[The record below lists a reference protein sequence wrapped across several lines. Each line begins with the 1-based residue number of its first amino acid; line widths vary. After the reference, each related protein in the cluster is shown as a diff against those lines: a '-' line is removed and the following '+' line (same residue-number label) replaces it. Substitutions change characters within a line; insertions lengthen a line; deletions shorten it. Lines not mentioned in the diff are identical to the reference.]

1 MPRNWRRFRDDFPII
16 NKYVYLANAAISP
29 IPISVYNEVSTFY
42 QQVLNHGGAL
52 WDEWVTKFEETRD
65 LYAKFIG
72 ADSREEI
79 AFTHSTSEGM
89 NIIAHLLSDKG
100 VVISNELEF
109 PSSNLPWLN
118 NRNTNDIKFVGARD
132 GNKILIEDIEKMIED
147 NGKTKKTLVTSHVQ
161 YSTGFR
167 QDLEDLGK
175 LTRQKGLYYVVNA
188 TQSLGAL
195 YFNVKDFDVD
205 FMASNGHKWILSS
218 FGIGAIYVNKKYLRN
233 FEKFKP
239 PFFSQ
244 SGQKRRENFN
254 NNTKLDVSNTATRFE
269 LGTPHFPNIIA
280 LNAAIKYISKIGI
293 NQIERRIL
301 NITDYLIDKLQ
312 NLNLQILSPIEEKK
326 YRSGIIVFK
335 PNERKPL
342 DIVIELEKKKKIIV
356 SARGNGIRVSP
367 HFYNN
372 EDDIDK
378 LVSALK
384 GL

>member
-1 MPRNWRRFRDDFPII
+1 
-16 NKYVYLANAAISP
+16 
-29 IPISVYNEVSTFY
+29 
-42 QQVLNHGGAL
+42 
-52 WDEWVTKFEETRD
+52 
-65 LYAKFIG
+65 
-72 ADSREEI
+72 
-79 AFTHSTSEGM
+79 M

-147 NGKTKKTLVTSHVQ
+147 NGRTKKTVVTSHVQ

-175 LTRQKGLYYVVNA
+175 LTRQKGIYYVVNA

-195 YFNVKDFDVD
+195 YFNVKDFGVD

-239 PFFSQ
+239 SFFSQ

-293 NQIERRIL
+293 SQIERRIL
-301 NITDYLIDKLQ
+301 NITDYLIDRLQ
-312 NLNLQILSPIEEKK
+312 NLNLEILSPIEEKK

-335 PNERKPL
+335 PKERKPL
-342 DIVIELEKKKKIIV
+342 DVVIELEKKKKIIV

-378 LVSALK
+378 LVTALK
-384 GL
+384 RL

>member
-16 NKYVYLANAAISP
+16 KKYVYLANAAISP
-29 IPISVYNEVSTFY
+29 IPIPVYNKVSTFY
-42 QQVLNHGGAL
+42 QQVLNNGGTY
-52 WDEWVTKFEETRD
+52 WDEWVTKLEETRD

-72 ADSREEI
+72 ANSREEI

-89 NIIAHLLSDKG
+89 NIIAHMLSDKG
-100 VVISNELEF
+100 IVISNELEF

-118 NRNTNDIKFVGARD
+118 RNTNDIKFVCARD
-132 GNKILIEDIEKMIED
+132 GNKILIEDIEKMIDQD
-147 NGKTKKTLVTSHVQ
+147 NGRTKKTVVTSHVQ

-175 LTRQKGLYYVVNA
+175 LTKQKGLYFVVNA
-188 TQSLGAL
+188 TQSLGVL
-195 YFNVKDFDVD
+195 YFNVKDFGID

-218 FGIGAIYVNKKYLRN
+218 FGIGAIYVKKKYSRN
-233 FEKFKP
+233 LKFKP

-244 SGQKRRENFN
+244 SGQKSRENFN

-301 NITDYLIDKLQ
+301 KTTDYLIDRLQ
-312 NLNLQILSPIEEKK
+312 NLNLEILSPIEEKK

-335 PNERKPL
+335 PKERKPL
-342 DIVIELEKKKKIIV
+342 DVVIELEKKKKIIV

-372 EDDIDK
+372 EEDIDK
-378 LVSALK
+378 LVTALK
-384 GL
+384 RL

>member
-312 NLNLQILSPIEEKK
+312 NWNLQILSPIEEKK

-342 DIVIELEKKKKIIV
+342 DIGIQVEKKRKIIV
-356 SARGNGIRVSP
+356 SGRGNGIRVSP

-384 GL
+384 RL

>member
-16 NKYVYLANAAISP
+16 KKYVYLANAAISP
-29 IPISVYNEVSTFY
+29 IPIPVYNKVSTFY
-42 QQVLNHGGAL
+42 QQVLNNGGTL
-52 WDEWVTKFEETRD
+52 WDEWVTKLEETRD

-72 ADSREEI
+72 ANSREEI

-89 NIIAHLLSDKG
+89 NIIAHMLSDKG
-100 VVISNELEF
+100 IVISNELEF

-118 NRNTNDIKFVGARD
+118 RNTNDIKFVCARD
-132 GNKILIEDIEKMIED
+132 GNKILVEDIEKMIDQD
-147 NGKTKKTLVTSHVQ
+147 NGRTKKTVVTSHVQ

-175 LTRQKGLYYVVNA
+175 LTKQKGLYFVVNA
-188 TQSLGAL
+188 TQSLGVL
-195 YFNVKDFDVD
+195 YFNVKDFGID

-218 FGIGAIYVNKKYLRN
+218 FGIGAIYVKKKYFRN
-233 FEKFKP
+233 LKFKP

-244 SGQKRRENFN
+244 SGQKSRENFN

-301 NITDYLIDKLQ
+301 KTTDYLIDRLQ
-312 NLNLQILSPIEEKK
+312 NLNLEILSPIEEKK

-335 PNERKPL
+335 PKERKPL
-342 DIVIELEKKKKIIV
+342 DVVIELEKKKKIIV

-372 EDDIDK
+372 EEDIDK
-378 LVSALK
+378 LVTALK
-384 GL
+384 RL

>member
-1 MPRNWRRFRDDFPII
+1 MSTNWRRFREDFPITK
-16 NKYVYLANAAISP
+16 KYVYLANAAISP
-29 IPISVYNEVSTFY
+29 IPIPVYNEVSTFY
-42 QQVLNHGGAL
+42 QRMLNHGGTL
-52 WDEWVTKFEETRD
+52 WDEWVTKMEETRD

-72 ADSREEI
+72 ADSEEEI

-89 NIIAHLLSDKG
+89 NIIAHMLSDKG
-100 VVISNELEF
+100 IVISNELEF
-109 PSSNLPWLN
+109 PSSNLPWL

-132 GNKILIEDIEKMIED
+132 GNKILIEDVEKMIDED
-147 NGKTKKTLVTSHVQ
+147 NGRTKKTVVTSHVQ
-161 YSTGFR
+161 YSIGFR

-175 LTRQKGLYYVVNA
+175 ITRQKGLYLVVNA

-195 YFNVKDFDVD
+195 YFNVNDFNID

-218 FGIGAIYVNKKYLRN
+218 FGVGAIYVKKKYFRN
-233 FEKFKP
+233 LEKFKP
-239 PFFSQ
+239 AFFSQ

-254 NNTKLDVSNTATRFE
+254 NNIKLDVSNTATRFE

-312 NLNLQILSPIEEKK
+312 NLKLEILSPIEKKK
-326 YRSGIIVFK
+326 YRSGIIVFQPK
-335 PNERKPL
+335 KRKPV
-342 DIVIELEKKKKIIV
+342 DVAIELEKKKIIV

-372 EDDIDK
+372 EEDIDK
-378 LVSALK
+378 LVTALK
-384 GL
+384 RL